1 MASIRWVRCAVAGL
15 SLLYLNMV
23 LSNLVSW
30 RQAWWQRQS
39 NGTKLEPLYDSLF
52 MDWFHGYRV
61 PLSERITLRDMVDVC
76 TYGWVITTCLV
87 WFVCTK
93 RKPDLIAK
101 VITAQALIITV
112 FSVSQ
117 LLTIVPDATP
127 NCVELYNIPNNDEEP
142 RWVLSR
148 IPVRSCGNMLW
159 SSDIA
164 QLVIF
169 TSVARQMVSK
179 QRTTLKLLV
188 TIIGEL
194 WIVITVAF
202 ILSSKYQ
209 YSMDVFVTI
218 LVAKL
223 AMSHPTLTHIARY
236 LFVKDAEYFER
247 IPVQEMVTSQ

>member
-1 MASIRWVRCAVAGL
+1 
-15 SLLYLNMV
+15 MV
-23 LSNLVSW
+23 LTNMVSW
-30 RQAWWQRQS
+30 RQAWWLRTQTNATRI
-39 NGTKLEPLYDSLF
+39 EPLYDSLF

-61 PLSERITLRDMVDVC
+61 PLPDRITLRDMVDVC
-76 TYGWVITTCLV
+76 TYGWVLCTILI
-87 WFVCTK
+87 WSLCTK
-93 RKPDLIAK
+93 RNPISIAK

-127 NCVELYNIPNNDEEP
+127 NCVQLYDIPNNDEEP
-142 RWVLSR
+142 RWILSR
-148 IPVRSCGNMLW
+148 IPTRSCGNMLW

-169 TSVARQMVSK
+169 TSVARQMVPK
-179 QRTTLKLLV
+179 NRGKLRFLV
-188 TIIGEL
+188 TVLGEL
-194 WIVITVAF
+194 WILITTAF

-223 AMSHPTLTHIARY
+223 AMSHPTLTHIARVV
-236 LFVKDAEYFER
+236 FVKDAEYFDR
-247 IPVQEMVTSQ
+247 VPVQEMATKTI